1 MSLLYV
7 DTSAFLKLFLTEPG
21 SGQMLELALANPN
34 TLASSDLLITETIG
48 TLIRRELDLSHA
60 RAALKAVHLMPIRR
74 DILDAAADLS
84 KLGLRTLDG
93 IHLATALSV
102 KSNIDA
108 FITFDHKLA
117 EVAQQLG
124 LKVIEP
130 AEA

>member
-1 MSLLYV
+1 
-7 DTSAFLKLFLTEPG
+7 
-21 SGQMLELALANPN
+21 MLELSLTKPN
-34 TLASSDLLITETIG
+34 NLASSDLLVAETIG
-48 TLIRRELDLSHA
+48 TLNRRELDVSQA

-108 FITFDHKLA
+108 FITFDHKLGEA
-117 EVAQQLG
+117 AQALG
-124 LKVIEP
+124 LRVIQPLES
-130 AEA
+130 

>member
-1 MSLLYV
+1 LSLLYV
-7 DTSAFLKLFLTEPG
+7 DTSAFLKLFVSEPG
-21 SGQMLELALANPN
+21 SGPMLELSLANPN
-34 TLASSDLLITETIG
+34 NLASSDLLIAETIG
-48 TLIRRELDLSHA
+48 TLNRRALDVSHA

-74 DILDAAADLS
+74 DTLDVAADLS
-84 KLGLRTLDG
+84 KFGLRTLDG

-117 EVAQQLG
+117 EVAQQFG
-124 LKVIEP
+124 LNVIEP

>member
-7 DTSAFLKLFLTEPG
+7 DTSAFLKLFVSEPG
-21 SGQMLELALANPN
+21 SEQMLELSLTKPN
-34 TLASSDLLITETIG
+34 NLASSDLLVAETIG
-48 TLIRRELDLSHA
+48 TLNRRELDVSQA

-108 FITFDHKLA
+108 FITFDHKLGEA
-117 EVAQQLG
+117 AQALG
-124 LKVIEP
+124 LRVIQPLES
-130 AEA
+130 

>member
-1 MSLLYV
+1 
-7 DTSAFLKLFLTEPG
+7 
-21 SGQMLELALANPN
+21 MLEFALANPN
-34 TLASSDLLITETIG
+34 NLVSSDLLITETIG
-48 TLIRRELDLSHA
+48 TLNRRELDLNQA

-108 FITFDHKLA
+108 FITFDPKLG
-117 EVAQQLG
+117 EVAQALG
-124 LKVIEP
+124 LRVVEP
-130 AEA
+130 SAS